1 MTTDNSADI
10 PTGAANTILQGQG
23 VGTALAFSTATYP
36 ATTTINQLLYSSS
49 ANTIG
54 GLSTGNSGVL
64 ITSAGGIPSISS
76 TLPSAVQG
84 NITSTGTIASG
95 TWNGTVIGST
105 YGGTGVNNGA
115 STITLGGNLTTSG
128 AFATTLTATNTTTL
142 TLPTSG
148 TLATTSQIP
157 ATPISLAN
165 GGTNASL
172 TANNGGI
179 FYSTSTAG
187 AILAGT
193 STASQLLLSGA
204 STTPAWSTS
213 TYPTTNAAN
222 TLLYASSANTMAALA
237 TANSGT
243 LITSSGGVPSI
254 SSTLPSAV
262 QANITSTGTLGNQ
275 LNTTR
280 ACFFAYNSGNQT
292 SVTGDGTLYTITF
305 DNKLFDQGTNFA
317 SNTFTAPVTGKY
329 LFTYNITVFSL
340 GVAHTRGFI
349 QISTNLVT
357 FILNEINP
365 GTGRDLGSGSNEYG
379 FTGSV
384 IASMTANDTA
394 TIQVN
399 ISGST
404 KTVGVIG
411 GTSQMGFSGYL
422 LC

>member
-213 TYPTTNAAN
+213 TYPSTNAVS
-222 TLLYASSANTMAALA
+222 TLLYASSANVMAALA
-237 TANSGT
+237 TANSGV

-254 SSTLPSAV
+254 SSTLPTAV
-262 QANITSTGTLGNQ
+262 QGNITSTGNLGNQ

-280 ACFFAYNSGNQT
+280 CVFFANLGTQDTN
-292 SVTGDGTLYTITF
+292 VTGDGTFYTFGSGNALTVTQ
-305 DNKLFDQGTNFA
+305 QGTAMATNG
-317 SNTFTAPVTGKY
+317 TFTAPVTGW
-329 LFTYNITVFSL
+329 YNFSVNISLIGGTTATDALVSL
-340 GVAHTRGFI
+340 GGSGVGGGLIPWRNLPKDTNNSSINTSFTIPITSGLTITI
-349 QISTNLVT
+349 QISV
-357 FILNEINP
+357 
-365 GTGRDLGSGSNEYG
+365 SGL
-379 FTGSV
+379 
-384 IASMTANDTA
+384 
-394 TIQVN
+394 
-399 ISGST
+399 T
-404 KTVGVIG
+404 KTVSIAGAG
-411 GTSQMGFSGYL
+411 NGQATFSGFL
-422 LC
+422 IC